1 MALHIELGK
10 EGERIAENFLVNK
23 GYQLVER
30 NYRHKRGEIDLI
42 VRNPNNNL
50 IFVEVKTRVKNE
62 NPEQSVHARKQKLL
76 FDTALHFKEMNQIE
90 DETFFDII
98 SINFTSKD
106 KYEIT
111 HFEDIAYE
119 FED

>member
-1 MALHIELGK
+1 MALHLELGK

-23 GYQLVER
+23 GYKLVER

-42 VRNPNNNL
+42 VRNLNNKL
-50 IFVEVKTRVKNE
+50 IFVEVKTRVNNE
-62 NPEQSVHARKQKLL
+62 YPELSVHSRKQKLL
-76 FDTALHFKEMNQIE
+76 FDTALYYKEINQVE
-90 DETFFDII
+90 DETYFDII
-98 SINFTSKD
+98 SINFTSKN

-111 HFEDIAYE
+111 HFEDIVYE